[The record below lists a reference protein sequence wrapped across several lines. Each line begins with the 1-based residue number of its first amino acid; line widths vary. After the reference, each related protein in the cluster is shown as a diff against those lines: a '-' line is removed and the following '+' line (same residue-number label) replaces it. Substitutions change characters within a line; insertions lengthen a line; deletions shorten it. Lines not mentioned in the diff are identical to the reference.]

1 VQLACGTDV
10 TPVLGRG
17 DAAGGAAS
25 FHRYRGGDVWI
36 DTSSVC
42 LPVPAG
48 HNYAATAPDTWAEQ
62 GKAQVRFAI
71 AETNLTLDK
80 WRLVE
85 RTPGNPNSISFWAS
99 ADGFVFC
106 SVEASNNGDR
116 GYVTCEVDKVL
127 IAAAAVHNY
136 PHGNAW
142 IRNASFC
149 VPFTKGSAV
158 EVRATATSGPI
169 PKVSAWQIASTSQA
183 WRFTKPQP
191 LTLGA
196 WVKAD
201 TDGFVNGVVTVP
213 GDGPR
218 GVLELYCGKDRESM
232 FGTIASAAVHVWRS
246 NDRHISHA
254 SAMIPVR
261 KDYMILTECRP
272 TSGAPQA
279 QAYWTGVVP
288 VV

>member
-1 VQLACGTDV
+1 M

-25 FHRYRGGDVWI
+25 FHLNRGGDVWI
-36 DTSSVC
+36 HTSSVC

-48 HNYAATAPDTWAEQ
+48 HHYAATSPDTWAEK
-62 GKAQVRFAI
+62 GKAPVRFAI

-85 RTPGNPNSISFWAS
+85 RTPGNPNILSFWAS

-106 SVEASNNGDR
+106 SVEASKDGDR

-136 PHGNAW
+136 PHHDDW

-149 VPFTKGSAV
+149 VPFTKGSAIGI
-158 EVRATATSGPI
+158 EAKSTSGQFLN
-169 PKVSAWQIASTSQA
+169 VSAWQILSTSQA

-213 GDGPR
+213 DNGPR
-218 GVLELYCGKDRESM
+218 GVLRLDCVEKRES
-232 FGTIASAAVHVWRS
+232 GVHGIPIGSAAVHVWHS
-246 NDRHISHA
+246 GDRHISHA
-254 SAMIPVR
+254 SAMMPVR
-261 KDYMILTECRP
+261 KDYMIYTECRP
-272 TSGAPQA
+272 TSGAPKA